1 MLEPTDREEALRTL
15 DAYFSHTGN
24 ASEAARHLHIHPNTF
39 RYRMA
44 KVADL
49 LGVDL
54 EDRDSR
60 LIVELELLR
69 HRYGA

>member
-1 MLEPTDREEALRTL
+1 
-15 DAYFSHTGN
+15 
-24 ASEAARHLHIHPNTF
+24 LHIHPNTF
-39 RYRMA
+39 RYRIA

-54 EDRDSR
+54 EDRDTR

-69 HRYGA
+69 HRFSD

>member
-1 MLEPTDREEALRTL
+1 MRTL
-15 DAYFSHTGN
+15 NAYFCNPGN
-24 ASEAARHLHIHPNTF
+24 ASEAARELHIHPNTF

-49 LGVDL
+49 LGLDL
-54 EDRDSR
+54 EDRDTR

-69 HRYGA
+69 HRFSD